1 MPTFAT
7 HPMHTHPRRCQSHPK
22 ASQNFTSCQDDDPT
36 TFAVYTIK
44 LGPTR
49 HLIEETET
57 Q

>member
-22 ASQNFTSCQDDDPT
+22 ASQSFTSCQGDDPT